1 LTEEIASLLIGLQLT
16 IYAARDGKAYSFL
29 AESILVCLAVVLV
42 GITSSDDSS
51 SLTFYRL
58 LDPLRLKSF
67 VVWLA

>member
-1 LTEEIASLLIGLQLT
+1 LTEEIVSLLIGLQLS
-16 IYAARDGKAYSFL
+16 IYAARDGKALSFL

-58 LDPLRLKSF
+58 LDPLRPKSF